1 MALPTP
7 SVFVKRGATFSLA
20 GFVTL
25 PSGTWKATS
34 ELKDNSGALIAELEV
49 TLALQPLP
57 DTRWGILLYTD
68 ATATALW
75 PLGPL
80 NCDIRFQYSN
90 SVIYSPTFVVNV
102 VKEITDSQPTLFLRA
117 G

>member
-25 PSGTWKATS
+25 PDGVWVATS
-34 ELKDNSGALIAELEV
+34 ELKSNNGDLIAELEV
-49 TLALQPLP
+49 TLEHQPLP

-68 ATATALW
+68 ATVTAEW

-80 NCDIRFQYSN
+80 SCDIRFQYSN

-102 VKEITDSQPTLFLRA
+102 VKEITDSQPTLILRA

>member
-25 PSGTWKATS
+25 PDGVWTATS
-34 ELKDNSGALIAELEV
+34 ELKSNNGDLIAELEV
-49 TLALQPLP
+49 TLEKQPLP

-68 ATATALW
+68 ATVTADW

-80 NCDIRFQYSN
+80 SCDIRFQYSN
-90 SVIYSPTFVVNV
+90 NVIYSPTFVVNV
-102 VKEITDSQPTLFLRA
+102 VKEVTDPQPTLMLRA

>member
-25 PSGTWKATS
+25 PDGTWSATS
-34 ELKDNSGALIAELEV
+34 ELKSNNGDLIAELEV
-49 TLALQPLP
+49 TLVKQPLP
-57 DTRWGILLYTD
+57 DIRWGILLYMD
-68 ATATALW
+68 AILTAGW

-80 NCDIRFQYSN
+80 SCDIRFQYSN

-102 VKEITDSQPTLFLRA
+102 VKEITDPQPTLYLSA